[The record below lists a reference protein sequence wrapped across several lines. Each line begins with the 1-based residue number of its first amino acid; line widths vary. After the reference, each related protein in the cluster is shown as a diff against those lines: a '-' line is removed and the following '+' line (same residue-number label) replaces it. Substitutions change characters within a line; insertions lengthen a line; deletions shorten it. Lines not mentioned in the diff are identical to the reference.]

1 MLEKLVE
8 HIVFN
13 LVSKPEAVA
22 ITGVESDGK
31 YVIHVRVAAEDVA
44 RVIGSEGRIFRAIR
58 AVVMLLGSQ
67 QKKDV
72 VVDISEQ

>member
-8 HIVFN
+8 YIVQN

-22 ITGVESDGK
+22 VTGVEKEGK
-31 YVIHVRVAAEDVA
+31 LVIQIRVAAEDVA

-58 AVVMLLGSQ
+58 AVVMLIGAQ
-67 QKKDV
+67 QQKDV
-72 VVDISEQ
+72 VVDIAE

>member
-8 HIVFN
+8 HIVTS

-22 ITGVESDGK
+22 ISGVEKDGK
-31 YVIHVRVAAEDVA
+31 FVIQIRVAAEDVA
-44 RVIGSEGRIFRAIR
+44 RVIGSEGRIFRALR
-58 AVVMLLGSQ
+58 AVVMLIGAQ

-72 VVDISEQ
+72 VVDIAE